1 MKAIVHIGS
10 GSGDPHL
17 VPFRVET
24 GTRPV
29 TYVDDGLSATA
40 LRPARGAVFFSDY
53 DNRRIRTPRVKVE
66 IELAGCHARNQR
78 SVIKRSLLLR
88 INGPEARAQPTSADD
103 GRSKHDEINHD
114 HVVSGVYNGIAHLHI
129 HYR

>member
-53 DNRRIRTPRVKVE
+53 DNRRIRPPTKVE
-66 IELAGCHARNQR
+66 IELAGCGARNQR
-78 SVIKRSLLLR
+78 SVIERSLLLR
-88 INGPEARAQPTSADD
+88 IDDLEARSQRTSADD
-103 GRSKHDEINHD
+103 GRSKPDEINSAGYLSTD
-114 HVVSGVYNGIAHLHI
+114 RG
-129 HYR
+129 